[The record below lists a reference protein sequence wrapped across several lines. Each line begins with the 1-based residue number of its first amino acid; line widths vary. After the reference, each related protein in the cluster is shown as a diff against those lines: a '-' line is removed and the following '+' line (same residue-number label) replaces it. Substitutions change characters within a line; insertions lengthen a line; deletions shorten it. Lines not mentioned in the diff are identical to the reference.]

1 MDNNMLERSKI
12 TLLRSDTLPMGE
24 GGKGER
30 SDART
35 FRASS
40 DGIKSPQL
48 DESGISPFQSSI
60 QDQYKN
66 TNIETLINGL
76 VELYDKLI
84 TKPITDF
91 YNNIYNLD
99 NAQGIGLDLWGERLN
114 FPRTIK
120 YIDEETEV
128 ESSVTL
134 QDDEYRL
141 VLKVLTL
148 KLYTQMSVPGIN
160 KTLKELFT
168 YYNAHAYTTD
178 EQDMT
183 YVNYIFLWEIPEYL
197 KQAFSNYDLLPH
209 PLAVGTRY
217 REANYKIFGFKGQ
230 NLSDNFYRAIFQK
243 MPLKDKQVFGFKNQK
258 VLENLYKAQFYKKER

>member
-1 MDNNMLERSKI
+1 MYN
-12 TLLRSDTLPMGE
+12 
-24 GGKGER
+24 
-30 SDART
+30 
-35 FRASS
+35 
-40 DGIKSPQL
+40 
-48 DESGISPFQSSI
+48 I
-60 QDQYKN
+60 QDQYRN
-66 TNIETLINGL
+66 TNIETLLKGL
-76 VELYDKLI
+76 ADLYDKLI
-84 TKPITDF
+84 TIPIQNF
-91 YNNIYNLD
+91 YDDIYNLD
-99 NAQGIGLDLWGERLN
+99 TAKGIGLDFWGEKLN

-141 VLKVLTL
+141 ILKVLTL

-168 YYNAHAYTTD
+168 YYNVHAYTTD
-178 EQDMT
+178 KQDMT

-209 PLAVGTRY
+209 PLAVGARY

-230 NLSDNFYRAIFQK
+230 NLSDNLYRTI
-243 MPLKDKQVFGFKNQK
+243 LHSRSKNHT
-258 VLENLYKAQFYKKER
+258 